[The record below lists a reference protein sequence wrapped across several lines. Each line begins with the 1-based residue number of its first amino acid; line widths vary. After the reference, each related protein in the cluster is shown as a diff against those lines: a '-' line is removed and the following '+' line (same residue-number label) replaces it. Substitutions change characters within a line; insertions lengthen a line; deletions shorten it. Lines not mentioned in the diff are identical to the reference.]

1 MSTTPDD
8 NALMLRFQTGDA
20 AAFETLY
27 ARHKGP
33 LYRYFLRLAPRDCA
47 DDLFQDAWIRVVK
60 NTSRYAP
67 TAPFPA
73 YLYRIAHTVL
83 VDHFRRT
90 GRRPAGNDAEIDQL
104 HDPAAGPAA
113 VHEQLM
119 LRQRIAAALE
129 RLPPTQREAFLLQME
144 GGLTLEQI
152 AQVVGSNREA
162 VKSRLRYA
170 VDKLKDA
177 LREDTEPMERS
188 A

>member
-8 NALMLRFQTGDA
+8 NTLMLRYQSGDA
-20 AAFETLY
+20 AAFESLY
-27 ARHKGP
+27 TRHKGP
-33 LYRYFLRLAPRDCA
+33 LYRYFLRLAPRECA
-47 DDLFQDAWIRVVK
+47 DDLFQDAWMRIVR
-60 NTSRYAP
+60 NTARYAP

-83 VDHFRRT
+83 VDHFRRI
-90 GRRPAGNDAEIDQL
+90 GRSPAGLDVETDELQDL
-104 HDPAAGPAA
+104 SAGPAA
-113 VHEQLM
+113 AHEQLV
-119 LRQRIAAALE
+119 LRERIAAALD
-129 RLPPTQREAFLLQME
+129 RLPPAQREAFLLHQE

-170 VDKLKDA
+170 VNKLKDA
-177 LREDTEPMERS
+177 LREEREPMERS

>member
-1 MSTTPDD
+1 MSTMPDD
-8 NALMLRFQTGDA
+8 NALMLRFQSGDT
-20 AAFETLY
+20 AAFESLY
-27 ARHKGP
+27 GRHKGP
-33 LYRYFLRLAPRDCA
+33 LYRYFLRLAPQDCA
-47 DDLFQDAWIRVVK
+47 DDLFQEAWMRLVK
-60 NTSRYAP
+60 GTSRYAP

-90 GRRPAGNDAEIDQL
+90 GRHPTALDVGTDEL
-104 HDPAAGPAA
+104 PDPAAGPAA
-113 VHEQLM
+113 AHEQLV
-119 LRQRIAAALE
+119 LRARIAAALE
-129 RLPPTQREAFLLQME
+129 RLPTAQREAFLLQQE

-170 VDKLKDA
+170 VNKLKEA
-177 LREDTEPMERS
+177 LREEREPMERS